1 MKSLHKCR
9 FLLASLATAGTL
21 VATGAVHANATT
33 EWPEIPVETIA
44 GFGSDGPT
52 DVLARILVEGLAGV
66 QLSRPQTS
74 K

>member
-1 MKSLHKCR
+1 MKSLQKRR
-9 FLLASLATAGTL
+9 FLPASLATAGTL
-21 VATGAVHANATT
+21 VAAGTVHAKATT
-33 EWPEIPVETIA
+33 EWPAMPVVTIA